1 MTRALIYARCST
13 TEQDYSRQIE
23 ELRRI
28 AASKGWTIT
37 GEFGSYVSGG
47 ANDSDLNEIR
57 SLASRR
63 KIDALMVWELSRLS
77 RKGPLAILGLLAQL
91 EKEGVMV
98 YSYSETWLNVEGPA
112 RELLIAIF
120 GWVTKWERDMISA
133 RTRSAMASRKA
144 LGLHMGRPKGSKDRR
159 QRARRTKRGTPR
171 VLEERSVA

>member
-112 RELLIAIF
+112 RGAPYRDLRLGYEMGTGHDLGQDPVRDGLPESTGASH
-120 GWVTKWERDMISA
+120 GASERIQGPQA
-133 RTRSAMASRKA
+133 A
-144 LGLHMGRPKGSKDRR
+144 
-159 QRARRTKRGTPR
+159 GTTH
-171 VLEERSVA
+171 